1 MTPLM
6 PSCPGARVGFT
17 SLLWTDVKISTSTRR
32 GILSPKASMIVSS
45 TSISVIALV
54 NRQAESTWPCSI
66 RVTLAPCLGTTFVVG
81 LFSKTRS
88 HRNGL
93 LSGSLAFFVLLV
105 TLLPIRLW
113 FDNLLK
119 CDKPP
124 ACEAH
129 EEFPPTPIPLEVD
142 IVELGPAFVAL
153 DLPKTYDISLS
164 TDRG

>member
-1 MTPLM
+1 MGSEM
-6 PSCPGARVGFT
+6 C
-17 SLLWTDVKISTSTRR
+17 
-32 GILSPKASMIVSS
+32 
-45 TSISVIALV
+45 
-54 NRQAESTWPCSI
+54 I
-66 RVTLAPCLGTTFVVG
+66 RD
-81 LFSKTRS
+81 R
-88 HRNGL
+88 
-93 LSGSLAFFVLLV
+93 
-105 TLLPIRLW
+105 LPIRLW

-142 IVELGPAFVAL
+142 IVELGRAFVAL